1 MSRRL
6 HRMSVVEKDEDRFA
20 EIEALRPNNFRDDDE
35 EDEASGLSFL
45 DESPAHPAYVIGE
58 VDVHVVSLFLPSS
71 SCVPPLSHRTLSFFL
86 A

>member
-1 MSRRL
+1 
-6 HRMSVVEKDEDRFA
+6 MSVVEKDEDRFA

-58 VDVHVVSLFLPSS
+58 VDVHVVSLS
-71 SCVPPLSHRTLSFFL
+71 SCAPPLSHLTLSFFL